1 MSDEIAE
8 IFAKCLARIEAGA
21 SVESCLAEFPHQKA
35 ELEPLLRMTRQ
46 MNLLAKVGP
55 RPSFAQNARRNLE
68 NQLITPEVTVPL
80 NRRSRPT
87 TQEPRA
93 LLQKRFNMSWL
104 KFAFAAV
111 LALTAT
117 TGGVAYA
124 AHSSNPGDVLHGL
137 EIAMENVQLNLAP
150 DTATRVQLRL
160 EFASERLAEAQET
173 FAENDVANGLEAMN
187 EYESEIS
194 AAARLIGSVGGTD
207 QEALIALMEAAQGVH
222 QDVLTQL
229 LDTVP
234 DQAKGGIRRALE
246 VSNNHGKPHEAGKP
260 DETGKPDDTGN
271 PNGSGNPAN
280 HPNGG
285 NPNDADHPS
294 NVPGGPPDDVPGRRP
309 DNHPGKP

>member
-1 MSDEIAE
+1 MVEILAE
-8 IFAKCLARIEAGA
+8 CLARMEAGA
-21 SVESCLAEFPHQKA
+21 SVEACLADFPRQTT
-35 ELEPLLRMTRQ
+35 ELEPLLRMTQQ
-46 MNLLAKVGP
+46 MDALSKVGP
-55 RPSFAQNARRNLE
+55 RPSFTQSARRNLE
-68 NQLITPEVTVPL
+68 NQLLTPQGLVTS
-80 NRRSRPT
+80 NRRGQQT
-87 TQEPRA
+87 KQEPRA
-93 LLQKRFNMSWL
+93 VLQKRFNLSWL
-104 KFAFAAV
+104 KFAVAAV

-124 AHSSNPGDVLHGL
+124 ANSSNPGDVLHGL
-137 EIAMENVQLNLAP
+137 DIAMENVQMNLAP
-150 DTATRVQLRL
+150 DVATKVQLRI
-160 EFASERLAEAQET
+160 EFAGERLAEARQT

-194 AAARLIGSVGGTD
+194 AAAQLIGGVGGTD

-234 DQAKGGIRRALE
+234 DQAKGGIQRALD
-246 VSNNHGKPHEAGKP
+246 VSNNHGKPPEAGKP

-271 PNGSGNPAN
+271 PNSSGNPAN

-285 NPNDADHPS
+285 GNQNDSDHPS
-294 NVPGGPPDDVPGRRP
+294 NVPGGPPDHVPGGRP